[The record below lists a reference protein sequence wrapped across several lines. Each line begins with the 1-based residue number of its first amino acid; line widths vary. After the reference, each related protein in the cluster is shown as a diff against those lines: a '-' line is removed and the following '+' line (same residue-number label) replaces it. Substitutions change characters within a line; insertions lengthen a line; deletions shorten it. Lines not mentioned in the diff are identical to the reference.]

1 MRTSFLEI
9 VNNRTK
15 ARLFLLRNLPA
26 AFFSG
31 VRIEA
36 ASIEQ
41 CTVSVPYNWFTK
53 NPFRSTYFACLS
65 MAAEL
70 STGVLAMAA
79 VYGRKPAVSLL
90 VVHMES
96 QFLKKAVGKTSF
108 TCNDGLL
115 LQEGVKNAIETGTP
129 QEVKAYSKGVDADGN
144 VIAEFWVTW
153 SFKARTKMV

>member
-1 MRTSFLEI
+1 MRMSFLEI

-15 ARLFLLRNLPA
+15 ARLFLLRKLPA

-41 CTVSVPYNWFTK
+41 CTVSVPYNWSTK
-53 NPFRSTYFACLS
+53 NPFHSTYFACLS

-90 VVHMES
+90 VVEMNS
-96 QFLKKAVGKTSF
+96 RFLKKATGKTRF
-108 TCNDGLL
+108 TCSL
-115 LQEGVKNAIETGTP
+115 
-129 QEVKAYSKGVDADGN
+129 
-144 VIAEFWVTW
+144 
-153 SFKARTKMV
+153 FKKPAVH